1 MMDDDARRTDAIAR
15 QTEAMRDFQARS
27 VMFQDAV
34 ARSVALNSTD
44 LQAVGL
50 LLSEGPA
57 TPGELAARTGLTAGG
72 AVTAMIDRLERAGYV
87 TRSRDESDRRRVI
100 VSADARALMRDVGP
114 AYARVSGL
122 WGAYLETLTV
132 EQVEFAAELL
142 RAAADVNRQAVED
155 LRTRGA

>member
-1 MMDDDARRTDAIAR
+1 MMDEDARRARAIAR

-57 TPGELAARTGLTAGG
+57 TPGELAMRTGLTAGG

-87 TRSRDESDRRRVI
+87 ARSRDEQDRRRVI
-100 VSADARALMRDVGP
+100 VSANADTLMREVGP
-114 AYARVSGL
+114 AYGRVSEL
-122 WGAYLETLTV
+122 WGEYLDSLTT
-132 EQVEFAAELL
+132 EQVEFAAEML
-142 RAAADVNRQAVED
+142 RAAAEVNRQVVEE
-155 LRTRGA
+155 LRRG